1 LASPLPSLNEK
12 MKQAIQAKITDY
24 NSTEVKPIKKAN
36 LLPYKE

>member
-1 LASPLPSLNEK
+1 

-24 NSTEVKPIKKAN
+24 NSTEVKPMKKAN